1 MICDLFSWVQI
12 NSAINYE
19 KRTEK
24 TQNKTK
30 QMLRSK
36 NFRVEILFEGDVSLK
51 LWLPE
56 YADYPKKLNSISLHY
71 FRLY

>member
-12 NSAINYE
+12 KSANNYE

-24 TQNKTK
+24 TQNNTK

-36 NFRVEILFEGDVSLK
+36 YFRVEILFEGDAF
-51 LWLPE
+51 PD
-56 YADYPKKLNSISLHY
+56 ADYPKYKLNSISPDY

>member
-12 NSAINYE
+12 KSANNYE

-36 NFRVEILFEGDVSLK
+36 YFRVEILFEGDAF
-51 LWLPE
+51 PA
-56 YADYPKKLNSISLHY
+56 YADYPKYKLNSISPDY